1 MLKYRYIH
9 ALAAVAVAFSTSAS
23 YSDVVILDASKDNT
37 LYEQI
42 NGSLSNGA
50 GDYIFAG
57 RTAIGGII
65 RRGLIAF
72 DIAGSV
78 PKGAIINSVSLDLH
92 MSTTIVGPQATSLHR
107 TFIDWGEGASDA
119 PGGEGAGAPA
129 QPDDATWLHTFFAKD
144 FWTAVGGD
152 FDIAASATTMVGGIG
167 FYNWNSTQM
176 ISDVQMWLDNP
187 GSDFGW
193 TIVGNEDTFPT
204 AKKFC
209 SRTSP
214 IANPDQR
221 PVLTIDYT
229 LTDPCPWDLDNSG
242 AVGTSDLLELFAQ
255 WGTAGPADFDES
267 GAVGTNDLLIL
278 FANWGPC

>member
-1 MLKYRYIH
+1 MLKYSYIH
-9 ALAAVAVAFSTSAS
+9 ALAAVAAVFSASAS

-37 LYEQI
+37 LYENI
-42 NGSLSNGA
+42 NGNISNGA
-50 GDYIFAG
+50 GDYFFTG
-57 RTAIGGII
+57 RTAIGEI

-72 DIAGSV
+72 DIAGAV
-78 PKGAIINSVSLDLH
+78 PKGATINSVSLDLY
-92 MSTTIVGPQATSLHR
+92 MSMTIVGPQATSLHR

-129 QPDDATWLHTFFAKD
+129 QPGDATWLHTFFNTD

-152 FDIAASATTMVGGIG
+152 FDPTASATNMVGGIG

-176 ISDVQMWLDNP
+176 ISDVQMWLDDP

-204 AKKFC
+204 AKKFD

-214 IANPDQR
+214 LLKQR

-229 LTDPCPWDLDNSG
+229 VADPCPWDLDNSG
-242 AVGTSDLLELFAQ
+242 AVGTGDLLELFAQ